1 MITKHHDLDWEIPW
15 NLNTIQKKYRNNLL
29 ELLTKQQEL
38 LVEVKECY
46 CGSKKLEKL
55 AEKERFGI
63 PINSFICRDCG
74 LIFCSPRLSE
84 EFIPRFYKEFY
95 YPLTFGCKDT
105 EVPMD
110 LVSSQQGYNIF
121 KFSQF
126 EISRIVKNGKM
137 LNIGE
142 IGCASGNNL
151 FQIATILKKMGYSCT
166 LSGCDYAEYYTKYTK
181 NGLKIDYYFGGPEA
195 LIQSNKNFDFLILS
209 HVLEHIIDLKKFKR
223 YISRLLANNSLLYIE
238 VPGIL
243 ELKNKYVYDCDLLK
257 YLTLAHIYN
266 FSLTTL
272 RNVMTPEFMLIK
284 GNEYS
289 QALFK
294 ISQDGKNAKLNDCSR
309 IISYLEDLEI
319 NHRKYLSLNPN
330 NKIINRIKKR
340 IRQLGSIF
348 FREKFQ

>member
-1 MITKHHDLDWEIPW
+1 MISERYIYNGKIPW
-15 NLNTIQKKYRNNLL
+15 NLNAIQKKYRD
-29 ELLTKQQEL
+29 ELLKLFSKQEEV

-55 AEKERFGI
+55 AEKDRFGF

-95 YPLTFGCKDT
+95 YPLTFGRKGT

-110 LVSSQQGYNIF
+110 LVSPQQGYNIF
-121 KFSQF
+121 EFCKF
-126 EISRIVKNGKM
+126 EISKLIKNKKT

-151 FQIATILKKMGYSCT
+151 FQVATILKKMGYPCT
-166 LSGCDYAEYYTKYTK
+166 LSGCDYAEYYTKYKK
-181 NGLKIDYYFGGPEA
+181 NGLTIDYYFGGPEV
-195 LIQSNKNFDFLILS
+195 LIQSNKKFDFLILS

-223 YISRLLANNSLLYIE
+223 DISKLLANNGLLYIE

-243 ELKNKYVYDCDLLK
+243 DLKSRYVYDCDLLK

-272 RNVMTPEFMLIK
+272 RNVMTPEFELVK
-284 GNEYS
+284 GDEYS
-289 QALFK
+289 RALFRR
-294 ISQDGKNAKLNDCSR
+294 SQNDKSDKLNDYFR
-309 IISYLEDLEI
+309 IINYLKDLEV
-319 NHRKYLSLNPN
+319 NLEKYNSLNPD
-330 NKIINRIKKR
+330 KKLTKRIKRKFSRLKR
-340 IRQLGSIF
+340 IF
-348 FREKFQ
+348 FRVGI